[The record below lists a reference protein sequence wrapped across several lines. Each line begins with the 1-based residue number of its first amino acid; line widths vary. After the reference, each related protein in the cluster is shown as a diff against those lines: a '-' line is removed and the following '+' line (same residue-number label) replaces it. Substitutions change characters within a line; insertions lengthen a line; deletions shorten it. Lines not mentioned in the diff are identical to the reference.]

1 MDTHSSMAAAAAAA
15 ALYKQLSTLAGFVSQ
30 SSVTRT
36 GHAAR
41 CTVGREGGRD
51 GERDMDRPGAIDRR
65 ELIGMAIPWS
75 PRSGRARARGEGVR
89 ASQYRDY

>member
-1 MDTHSSMAAAAAAA
+1 MDTHSSMAAAAAV

-36 GHAAR
+36 GHAAAPH
-41 CTVGREGGRD
+41 
-51 GERDMDRPGAIDRR
+51 ERDMDRPGAIDRR

-75 PRSGRARARGEGVR
+75 P
-89 ASQYRDY
+89 

>member
-1 MDTHSSMAAAAAAA
+1 MDTHSSMAAAAA

-36 GHAAR
+36 GHAAAR
-41 CTVGREGGRD
+41 WD

-75 PRSGRARARGEGVR
+75 PRSGRGEGRGGGVR

>member
-15 ALYKQLSTLAGFVSQ
+15 VALYKQLSTLAGFVSQ

-36 GHAAR
+36 GHADR
-41 CTVGREGGRD
+41 RRTVGRE

-75 PRSGRARARGEGVR
+75 PRSGRGARG
-89 ASQYRDY
+89 ASESIAVPRLLA

>member
-1 MDTHSSMAAAAAAA
+1 MDTHSSMAAAA

-36 GHAAR
+36 GHAAAAAPH
-41 CTVGREGGRD
+41 
-51 GERDMDRPGAIDRR
+51 ERDMDRPGAIDRR

-75 PRSGRARARGEGVR
+75 PSDR
-89 ASQYRDY
+89 ASERASERAGRRRE